1 MTDVDAGADVTPEVV
16 RPDILR
22 ADEDDDAAS
31 EFGSHAVA
39 RPRPMVIRSVNTKSR
54 GKGRI
59 KPRLAQVERMGGVDD
74 AAGAIEA
81 LASMPRER
89 GRTRPTPIHASRPT
103 KSHVRSPPESPPIN
117 RRSKPPSPFTAVA
130 DHDPD
135 RASGELPTDP
145 PPRYP
150 YYVTDDGDRVVP
162 RLDWTNGSQRNRA
175 CDLMRRYVDFNS
187 RMGN

>member
-1 MTDVDAGADVTPEVV
+1 MTDVDAGADVTP
-16 RPDILR
+16 DIPR
-22 ADEDDDAAS
+22 ADEEDDAAS

-89 GRTRPTPIHASRPT
+89 GARGPH
-103 KSHVRSPPESPPIN
+103 
-117 RRSKPPSPFTAVA
+117 
-130 DHDPD
+130 
-135 RASGELPTDP
+135 TDP
-145 PPRYP
+145 R
-150 YYVTDDGDRVVP
+150 VT
-162 RLDWTNGSQRNRA
+162 SH
-175 CDLMRRYVDFNS
+175 
-187 RMGN
+187 

>member
-1 MTDVDAGADVTPEVV
+1 MTELDADADVTPEVV
-16 RPDILR
+16 TPDISR
-22 ADEDDDAAS
+22 VDEDDDAAS

-89 GRTRPTPIHASRPT
+89 GTRGP
-103 KSHVRSPPESPPIN
+103 
-117 RRSKPPSPFTAVA
+117 
-130 DHDPD
+130 
-135 RASGELPTDP
+135 PTDP
-145 PPRYP
+145 RVTSNQIARPFASRVAYQPHSPPFPHSQPSPTTTPTARAASYP
-150 YYVTDDGDRVVP
+150 PTRP
-162 RLDWTNGSQRNRA
+162 RGTLTTSPTTATGWYRAWTGPMDLSATERA
-175 CDLMRRYVDFNS
+175 T
-187 RMGN
+187 

>member
-89 GRTRPTPIHASRPT
+89 GRTRPDRSTRHVQPNRTSVRLPSRPPST
-103 KSHVRSPPESPPIN
+103 DGPNPLPHSQ
-117 RRSKPPSPFTAVA
+117 PSPTTTPTA
-130 DHDPD
+130 
-135 RASGELPTDP
+135 RAASYPPTR
-145 PPRYP
+145 PRGTLTTSP
-150 YYVTDDGDRVVP
+150 TTATGWFRA
-162 RLDWTNGSQRNRA
+162 WTGPTALSATERA
-175 CDLMRRYVDFNS
+175 T
-187 RMGN
+187 

>member
-16 RPDILR
+16 TPDIPR
-22 ADEDDDAAS
+22 VDEDDDAAS
-31 EFGSHAVA
+31 GFGSHAVA

-89 GRTRPTPIHASRPT
+89 GRTRPRPIHASRPT
-103 KSHVRSPPESPPIN
+103 KSHVRSPPESPPSTDGPN
-117 RRSKPPSPFTAVA
+117 PLPHSQPSPTTTPTA
-130 DHDPD
+130 
-135 RASGELPTDP
+135 RAASYPPTR
-145 PPRYP
+145 PRGTLTTSP
-150 YYVTDDGDRVVP
+150 TTATGWFRA
-162 RLDWTNGSQRNRA
+162 WTG
-175 CDLMRRYVDFNS
+175 
-187 RMGN
+187 RMALSETEPAT